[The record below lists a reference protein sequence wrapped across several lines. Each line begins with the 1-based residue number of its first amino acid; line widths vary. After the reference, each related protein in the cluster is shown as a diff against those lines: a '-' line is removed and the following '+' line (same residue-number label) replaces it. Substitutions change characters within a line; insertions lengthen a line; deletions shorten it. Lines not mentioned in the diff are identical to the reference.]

1 MLQKVPK
8 KEQNVGIGGKAWI
21 SIMTCAGWL
30 TEKNDMTKK
39 KENIARIANAVQ
51 VIVNHYSSMS

>member
-39 KENIARIANAVQ
+39 KENIARIANALQ
-51 VIVNHYSSMS
+51 VTI